1 MRALNPR
8 LVYCSLWAFGHKGPR
23 HLKPGYEPMIQ
34 AFAGMF
40 SLNGQEGGPPTRVGM
55 QVLDLG
61 TGVWAAL
68 GTIAA
73 LLEREKTGQGC
84 TVDTSLYETALGWL
98 SVHFAAFQA
107 TGVPPTRHGSGN
119 PRVVVFQ
126 SFVTADGEIVVAAAN
141 DRLFRKYVTELGHPE
156 WGEDARF
163 LTNALRV
170 ANKPAIIPPIA
181 RVMLEDTTSAWMT
194 RLERVGV
201 PCAPINDLHDV
212 VERSASRSPGPA
224 AANPRRRPDLGGAA
238 DQSRR
243 HPPRGANPGS
253 AARRAQRGARR
264 THRSGAELNPFATG
278 GPRGSG
284 LIVRATAAISRSG
297 GGTDV

>member
-1 MRALNPR
+1 LKEYVAGCDVLIQNLRPGVTDQLGLGPEVMRALNPR
-8 LVYCSLWAFGHKGPR
+8 LVYCSLWAFGHKGPM

-68 GTIAA
+68 GTVAA

-107 TGVPPTRHGSGN
+107 TGEPPTRHGSGN

-156 WGEDARF
+156 WGEDTRF

-181 RVMLEDTTSAWMT
+181 RIMLEDTTAAWMT

-212 VERSASRSPGPA
+212 ARDPHLAALGLLQPIPGVALTSVGLPVSFDGIRPA
-224 AANPRRRPDLGGAA
+224 VRTRAPLLGEHNELLGV
-238 DQSRR
+238 
-243 HPPRGANPGS
+243 
-253 AARRAQRGARR
+253 R
-264 THRSGAELNPFATG
+264 TNAEPN
-278 GPRGSG
+278 
-284 LIVRATAAISRSG
+284 
-297 GGTDV
+297 